1 MKCFNFWKWVFEIAS
16 KSTIGIT
23 YEQGLKWHQVSLNV
37 HTCSWR
43 ESGYSSHS
51 QRDALNFCDFRN
63 SSFGRTAYN
72 HGDLYQGFLHSVRF
86 KDVLMSVTFSKL
98 VPQSVASTLAGVG
111 ARECDASL
119 AYILFHKR
127 TGLLQT
133 SFMRLMTGWSLDKN
147 IRCTAF
153 SWQARYWSKDLAASE
168 SASEVSPSAPLDA
181 TSVSVSCCSMDIFKF
196 VDSNWPGAQI

>member
-1 MKCFNFWKWVFEIAS
+1 
-16 KSTIGIT
+16 
-23 YEQGLKWHQVSLNV
+23 
-37 HTCSWR
+37 
-43 ESGYSSHS
+43 
-51 QRDALNFCDFRN
+51 
-63 SSFGRTAYN
+63 
-72 HGDLYQGFLHSVRF
+72 
-86 KDVLMSVTFSKL
+86 MSATFSKL

-133 SFMRLMTGWSLDKN
+133 SFMRLMTGWSCEKK

-181 TSVSVSCCSMDIFKF
+181 TSVSVSCCSIDIF
-196 VDSNWPGAQI
+196 